1 MFFGPRS
8 GMTLVCFLLSW
19 AVAVVFSVDLGSAGP
34 TPVWLAG
41 LVVIVAVVAAVLWT
55 GRADD
60 ALFGFGRTTRGPTE
74 EEQRRRGEL
83 RRHSHPDTSGRPRPR
98 APGLRAGAV
107 STVLA

>member
-8 GMTLVCFLLSW
+8 GMTLVFFLLTW
-19 AVAVVFSVDLGSAGP
+19 AVAVLFSVHLSSAGP
-34 TPVWLAG
+34 TPVLLAG
-41 LVVIVAVVAAVLWT
+41 LVFALVTVAAALRT

-60 ALFGFGRTTRGPTE
+60 VLFGFGRTTRGPTG

-107 STVLA
+107 STVPA